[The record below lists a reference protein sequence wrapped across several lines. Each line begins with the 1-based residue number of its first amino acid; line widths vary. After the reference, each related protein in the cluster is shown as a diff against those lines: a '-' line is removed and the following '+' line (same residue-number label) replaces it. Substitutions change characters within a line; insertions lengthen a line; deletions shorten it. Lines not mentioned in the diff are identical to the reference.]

1 MHPQQN
7 PKTNR
12 DSLIFA
18 LIVMLFVAIF
28 AKAFHVQVIES
39 DFLQNEGN
47 KRQIR
52 SLEIPAPR
60 GEILDRNG
68 NVLALSTPVDSIWVD
83 PKILSFY
90 LDPQQQNQKTN
101 LDNLSVSDYSKRQ
114 ALIEEKKQAYQTM
127 LSLLGVSSSSFTPQV
142 LAKKDRRFLY
152 VKRGVLPGLTAKI
165 EALDVPGLYVQ
176 NQYKRYY
183 PAGEVVGHLIGY
195 TNIDDVGIAGI
206 EKTYEDWLSGIA
218 GKKEVIKDRAGRVV
232 EFVKDIHPAEP
243 GKSITLSIDKDIQFF
258 LYHALKKSFIKHQAS
273 SIMSVILNAKTGEV
287 LAMVSLPAFNPNDR
301 SQLKGARLRNR
312 VIADRI
318 EPGSTVKPFIMAKAL
333 DLNVIHL
340 TDKINTSPGSIHIQG
355 QRITDTRNHGTLV
368 PAEVIKFSSN
378 VGATKIALKM
388 TPNDE
393 WQMYHDVGFGQDLG
407 LFLPGETLGFLRPAN
422 EWQTI
427 DQASASFGYGFNIN
441 LMQLAH
447 AYMIFANQGRI
458 KPLSLLKLNKAPEG
472 HQVVSKEAAEAVLSM
487 MEKVVGRNGTA
498 PEAKIEGYRIAG
510 KTGTVHRTKIGGYE
524 QNKYIALFAGMVPVS
539 NPKYIMVTAVN
550 EPSRGIY
557 YGGKVAAPIFK
568 EVMEEVLRLK
578 NVAPDEMIEDDSK

>member
-7 PKTNR
+7 PKINR
-12 DSLIFA
+12 DSLIFT
-18 LIVMLFVAIF
+18 LIVMLFAAILF
-28 AKAFHVQVIES
+28 KAFHVQILES

-60 GEILDRNG
+60 GEIFDRNN
-68 NVLALSTPVDSIWVD
+68 NVLALSTPIDSIWVD
-83 PKILSFY
+83 PKVLSFY
-90 LDPQQQNQKTN
+90 LDSQQQNLKTN
-101 LDNLSVSDYSKRQ
+101 LDNLTVKEYAKRQ
-114 ALIEEKKQAYQTM
+114 AFIKEKKQAYHAM
-127 LSLLGVSSSSFTPQV
+127 LALLGISSSSFTHEI
-142 LAKKDRRFLY
+142 LAKKSRRFLY
-152 VKRGVLPGLTAKI
+152 VKRGVLPELTAKI

-206 EKTYEDWLSGIA
+206 EKTYEDWLSGVA
-218 GKKEVIKDRAGRVV
+218 GAKQVIKDRAGRVV
-232 EFVKDIHPAEP
+232 EFVKDLQPAEP
-243 GKSITLSIDKDIQFF
+243 GKPMVLSIDKDMQFF

-273 SIMSVILNAKTGEV
+273 SIMSVILDAKTGEV

-301 SQLKGARLRNR
+301 SQLTGARLRNR

-333 DLNVIHL
+333 DLKVIHL
-340 TDKINTSPGSIHIQG
+340 TDEIKTSPGSIHIQG
-355 QRITDTRNHGTLV
+355 QRITDTRNHGTIT
-368 PAEVIKFSSN
+368 PAEVIKLSSN

-422 EWQTI
+422 EWQKI

-458 KPLSLLKLNKAPEG
+458 KPLSLLKLNEVPKG
-472 HQVVSKEAAEAVLSM
+472 HQVVSKESAAAVLQM
-487 MEKVVGRNGTA
+487 MENVVGRNGTA

-524 QNKYIALFAGMVPVS
+524 QNKYISLFAGIVPVS

-578 NVAPDEMIEDDSK
+578 NVPPDEMIEDEQ